1 MPRNRYVLEHIRT
14 HDYTLSHTGKRNEL
28 LLQSMFKCIPSRVL
42 HREIVLSSHLDP
54 LSGIPAIHAELLFR
68 AVMSVLT
75 ASIAIPIHFNLIP
88 DGVFLF
94 AIHIFLS
101 NPAAQAESG
110 TDRPPRCNLHTDGF
124 PHWGPC

>member
-1 MPRNRYVLEHIRT
+1 M
-14 HDYTLSHTGKRNEL
+14 S
-28 LLQSMFKCIPSRVL
+28 PSF
-42 HREIVLSSHLDP
+42 LDAYS
-54 LSGIPAIHAELLFR
+54 LVFYLINTYAESQFR

-94 AIHIFLS
+94 AIYIFPS
-101 NPAAQAESG
+101 NPAVQAESG
-110 TDRPPRCNLHTDGF
+110 TDRPPRCSWHTDGF